1 MINTWVCIVLLLASG
16 SHAKDDYA
24 MIFGSFWFSLEK
36 QICKCY
42 GSFGAGNQS
51 INTFWAK
58 ISILCSICHQ
68 KTFVFEIL
76 KQKIFTNE
84 NPSPENGVPMNQP
97 PDKAAAADSPRS
109 IDDPSAYA
117 PSDGKIMHL
126 RARHAKIQDLV
137 QAKGFVTIDFL
148 AREFGVT
155 PQTIRR
161 DINTLSRHGII
172 HRYHGGAGIGSS
184 TENVAYNQRKMLCFK
199 EKQKIARMVA
209 SQIPD
214 HASLFINIG
223 TTTEA
228 IAQAL
233 FDHKRLRIITN
244 NLNVASILSAN
255 ENFEVIV
262 AGGLVRQRDGGII
275 GEATIDFIHQFKV
288 DYGIIGISGID
299 SDGTLLDFDYREV
312 RAARAIIDN
321 SRKVF
326 LAADHTK
333 FGRNAMVRLGSI
345 VEIDAVFTDQQ
356 PPAALKEIMAHADV
370 QLFAD

>member
-1 MINTWVCIVLLLASG
+1 
-16 SHAKDDYA
+16 
-24 MIFGSFWFSLEK
+24 
-36 QICKCY
+36 
-42 GSFGAGNQS
+42 
-51 INTFWAK
+51 
-58 ISILCSICHQ
+58 
-68 KTFVFEIL
+68 
-76 KQKIFTNE
+76 
-84 NPSPENGVPMNQP
+84 MNQAPDHSNTSASPQSAHNP
-97 PDKAAAADSPRS
+97 PAAEAAG
-109 IDDPSAYA
+109 
-117 PSDGKIMHL
+117 GKIASL
-126 RARHAKIQDLV
+126 RIRHAKIQELV
-137 QAKGFVTIDFL
+137 QAKGFVTIDSL
-148 AREFGVT
+148 AREFDVT

-161 DINTLSRHGII
+161 DINTLSHQGII
-172 HRYHGGAGIGSS
+172 HRYHGGAGIGTS

-199 EKQKIARMVA
+199 EKQKIAHMVA
-209 SQIPD
+209 AQIPD

-233 FDHKRLRIITN
+233 CNHKRLRIITN

-255 ENFEVIV
+255 VNFEVIV

-345 VEIDAVFTDQQ
+345 VEIDALFTDIQ
-356 PPAALKEIMAHADV
+356 PPSALVEIMAEAEV
-370 QLFAD
+370 QLHVD